1 MVKASFAQSRTPWLT
16 CTENRIYHWNIKEI
30 KACLP
35 DGSRALA
42 ALKDDIMALL
52 KIRHYP
58 DPVLKKVAATVT
70 EFDET
75 LRQLA
80 HDMAETMY
88 AAPGVGLAAPQVG
101 ISKRLTVI
109 DCSVRDEDAQL
120 LILVNPEI
128 IHREGESCEEEGC
141 LSVPEYYARI
151 DRSAKVRVR
160 FQDLD
165 EQTHV
170 IEAEGL
176 TAIACQHEID
186 HLDGILFVDHLS
198 PLKRSI
204 FRKKWKKIEGHRTEQ
219 M

>member
-1 MVKASFAQSRTPWLT
+1 
-16 CTENRIYHWNIKEI
+16 
-30 KACLP
+30 
-35 DGSRALA
+35 
-42 ALKDDIMALL
+42 MALL

-58 DPVLKKVAATVT
+58 DPVLKKVATPVT
-70 EFDET
+70 NFDET

-109 DCSVRDEDAQL
+109 DCSSREEEEARMLV
-120 LILVNPEI
+120 LINPEI
-128 IHREGESCEEEGC
+128 IDREGESCEEEGC
-141 LSVPEYYARI
+141 LSVPEYYAKVN
-151 DRSAKVRVR
+151 RSAKVKVR
-160 FQDLD
+160 FQGLD
-165 EQTHV
+165 GQAHT
-170 IEAEGL
+170 IEAQGL

-186 HLDGILFVDHLS
+186 HLDGILFIDHLS

-204 FRKKWKKIEGHRTEQ
+204 FRKKWKKIQEHMTEQ

>member
-1 MVKASFAQSRTPWLT
+1 
-16 CTENRIYHWNIKEI
+16 
-30 KACLP
+30 
-35 DGSRALA
+35 
-42 ALKDDIMALL
+42 MALL

-58 DPVLKKVAATVT
+58 DPVLKKVAAPVT
-70 EFDET
+70 EFDES

-80 HDMAETMY
+80 NDMAETMY

-109 DCSVRDEDAQL
+109 DCSARDEDAQL
-120 LILVNPEI
+120 LVMVNPEI
-128 IHREGESCEEEGC
+128 IDQQGEACEEEGC
-141 LSVPEYYARI
+141 LSVPEYYARVN
-151 DRSAKVRVR
+151 RSAKVKVR
-160 FQDLD
+160 YQDLD
-165 EQTHV
+165 ERTHI

-204 FRKKWKKIEGHRTEQ
+204 FRKKWKKIQEHLLEQ

>member
-1 MVKASFAQSRTPWLT
+1 
-16 CTENRIYHWNIKEI
+16 
-30 KACLP
+30 
-35 DGSRALA
+35 
-42 ALKDDIMALL
+42 MALL

-58 DPVLKKVAATVT
+58 DPVLKKVAAPVT
-70 EFDET
+70 EFDES

-80 HDMAETMY
+80 NDMAETMY

-109 DCSVRDEDAQL
+109 DCSARDEDAQL
-120 LILVNPEI
+120 LVMVNPEI
-128 IHREGESCEEEGC
+128 VDQEGEACEEEGC
-141 LSVPEYYARI
+141 LSVPEYYAKVN
-151 DRSAKVRVR
+151 RSAKVKVR

-165 EQTHV
+165 ERSLT

-198 PLKRSI
+198 PLKRSM
-204 FRKKWKKIEGHRTEQ
+204 FRKKWKKIQEHLSEQ

>member
-1 MVKASFAQSRTPWLT
+1 
-16 CTENRIYHWNIKEI
+16 
-30 KACLP
+30 
-35 DGSRALA
+35 
-42 ALKDDIMALL
+42 MALL

-58 DPVLKKVAATVT
+58 DPVLKKVAEPVT

-101 ISKRLTVI
+101 VSKRLTVI
-109 DCSVRDEDAQL
+109 DCSARDEEAQL
-120 LILVNPEI
+120 LVLVNPEI
-128 IHREGESCEEEGC
+128 IAQAGESCEEEGC
-141 LSVPEYYARI
+141 LSVPEYYARVN
-151 DRSAKVRVR
+151 RSAMVTVR

-165 EQTHV
+165 GQSRV
-170 IEAEGL
+170 VEAQGL

-204 FRKKWKKIEGHRTEQ
+204 FRKKWQKIEEHLAEQ